1 MYQVRAALT
10 VAKSKDIEFYV
21 GSFNLLDSGVVD
33 TSMYFS
39 TSLQRPYFGM
49 FSILKK

>member
-1 MYQVRAALT
+1 MYQVRAALR
-10 VAKSKDIEFYV
+10 VAKSKDIEFDV

-39 TSLQRPYFGM
+39 TSMHRSYFEI